1 MSRPHKAPQYNT
13 ACIECMKIH
22 PSSNIAGLQ
31 REAEDRIAQNT
42 RNIDHERS
50 FMNLFIHGLDEAG
63 NPIVNYDK
71 PTTSLEDRIYG
82 RIAEVGAKVR
92 RDRHETSV
100 ERGHNTKESVCCE
113 GMIMQVSHERSMEL
127 LAEDDMLDENGQVRK
142 NRELPAGGRVHS
154 MFMEMYRFACDRFG
168 ADNIVGACI
177 HLDEYTPHMHVFVV
191 PITMKEKR
199 YAGKT
204 LTDSDGNPVVRGVLD
219 AKNIFSPTTIK
230 QFWPDL
236 ADHLKDYGV
245 SKAEGRVPKSAYTEV
260 ATMDAVVR
268 QKQDVIRQKNE
279 EISQKDLS
287 LEAKTLE
294 SKRLDLEIDRKEDLI
309 EDLNSDVSQKKERCR
324 YLDLQISER
333 DAVLEQRQ
341 KQADALPSLGF
352 PPEKGLLGYNTKE
365 VEQYFASTVAKDR
378 LRVAS
383 TIKVDDGPTRKQM
396 WDVIQEYRPKVAE
409 YEKLINDPDAL
420 ERKAKE
426 IREQQSRQR
435 IMEVVLAALGPDFKP
450 EHFESAP
457 AYGGYDELVTG
468 HYEYGG
474 DYRALQICPS
484 GSVFS
489 TYSRDVRDISAANS
503 LGDRNIWTSHGN
515 VTDLKLQLQIQEFIN
530 AQKISRIRFTSFE
543 KENTSSGVEYLFH
556 GDDGRNYHR
565 HSNGNVYSADAS
577 KIPSLSQCRKKLAES
592 IWKVEIKMKEVTGVN
607 ESQRQGTGK
616 KMG

>member
-1 MSRPHKAPQYNT
+1 MTRPHKAPQYNT

-50 FMNLFIHGLDEAG
+50 FMNLFIHGQDESG
-63 NPIVNYDK
+63 NPIVNHEK
-71 PTTSLEDRIYG
+71 PDRSLEDRIYG
-82 RIAEVGAKVR
+82 RINDVGAKVR
-92 RDRHETSV
+92 RDRQETSV
-100 ERGHNTKESVCCE
+100 ERGHNTKESVVCE
-113 GMIMQVSHERSMEL
+113 GMILQVSHAWTMEL
-127 LAEDDMLDENGQVRK
+127 LKQDDMLDENGQIRK
-142 NRELPAGGRVHS
+142 DRQLPTDGKVYS
-154 MFMEMYRFACDRFG
+154 MFMEMYKFVCDRFG
-168 ADNIVGACI
+168 ADNVIGACI

-199 YAGKT
+199 YAGKA
-204 LTDSDGNPVVRGVLD
+204 LTDEDGNPVVRGVLD

-230 QFWPDL
+230 QLWPDI
-236 ADHLKDYGV
+236 AEHLKDYGV
-245 SKAEGRVPKSAYTEV
+245 SKAEGRVPKGAYEDV

-294 SKRLDLEIDRKEDLI
+294 SKRLDLEIDRKEELI
-309 EDLNSDVSQKKERCR
+309 EDLNSDVSQKKDCCR
-324 YLDLQISER
+324 YLDLQISDR
-333 DAVLEQRQ
+333 DAVLQQRQ

-365 VEQYFASTVAKDR
+365 VEQYFASAVAKDR

-383 TIKVDDGPTRKQM
+383 TIKVDDEPTRKQM
-396 WDVIQEYRPKVAE
+396 WDVIQEYRPKVKE
-409 YEKLINDPDAL
+409 YDKLISDPDAL

-426 IREQQSRQR
+426 IREQQSHKR
-435 IMEVVLAALGPDFKP
+435 ILEIALAALGPDFKP
-450 EHFESAP
+450 DYFEAAP

-468 HYEYGG
+468 HFEYGG

-484 GSVFS
+484 GKVFS
-489 TYSRDVRDISAANS
+489 TYSRDVRDTSSANS
-503 LGDRNIWTSHGN
+503 LGDQKIWTSHGN
-515 VTDLKLQLQIQEFIN
+515 VVDLKLQLQIQEFIN
-530 AQKISRIRFTSFE
+530 SQKITRIRFTSFE
-543 KENTSSGVEYLFH
+543 KENTSSGVEYLFY

-565 HSNGNVYSADAS
+565 QSNGNVYSADAS
-577 KIPSLSQCRKKLAES
+577 KIPTLSQCRERAKEG
-592 IWKVEIKMKEVTGVN
+592 IWKIEIKMKEVTMPELSKGN
-607 ESQRQGTGK
+607 GLK
-616 KMG
+616 K

>member
-50 FMNLFIHGLDEAG
+50 FMNLFIHGLDEVG
-63 NPIVNYDK
+63 NPIVNHDK

-127 LAEDDMLDENGQVRK
+127 LAEDDMLDENGQIRK
-142 NRELPAGGRVHS
+142 DCELPAGGRVHS

-191 PITMKEKR
+191 PITMKERR

-204 LTDSDGNPVVRGVLD
+204 LTDVDGNPVVRGVLD

-236 ADHLKDYGV
+236 ADHLKGYGV

-268 QKQDVIRQKNE
+268 QKQSRIDELSELVLQGQEHFQEVEQRLSDASKGLDNLEDLIRAIEGPNIATTVNMDYDIQEAVAMTLFPSLADWECERRVGENSLVMYNSRTMDSICLNFSPRGVYVREHKRTDEVDHNGRYIFRWMPEQRYADYLQSQPRGFQDFGRTGVSEKYLSHLTEFSQKIRCQTSFADVMKAATEISPSLRYYLLLAYCKQKGDNIPLSIKPHIDAVNKEIKDVIRFP
-279 EISQKDLS
+279 
-287 LEAKTLE
+287 
-294 SKRLDLEIDRKEDLI
+294 KET
-309 EDLNSDVSQKKERCR
+309 
-324 YLDLQISER
+324 
-333 DAVLEQRQ
+333 
-341 KQADALPSLGF
+341 
-352 PPEKGLLGYNTKE
+352 KG
-365 VEQYFASTVAKDR
+365 
-378 LRVAS
+378 
-383 TIKVDDGPTRKQM
+383 I
-396 WDVIQEYRPKVAE
+396 
-409 YEKLINDPDAL
+409 
-420 ERKAKE
+420 
-426 IREQQSRQR
+426 
-435 IMEVVLAALGPDFKP
+435 
-450 EHFESAP
+450 
-457 AYGGYDELVTG
+457 
-468 HYEYGG
+468 
-474 DYRALQICPS
+474 
-484 GSVFS
+484 
-489 TYSRDVRDISAANS
+489 
-503 LGDRNIWTSHGN
+503 
-515 VTDLKLQLQIQEFIN
+515 
-530 AQKISRIRFTSFE
+530 
-543 KENTSSGVEYLFH
+543 
-556 GDDGRNYHR
+556 
-565 HSNGNVYSADAS
+565 SNGM
-577 KIPSLSQCRKKLAES
+577 KK
-592 IWKVEIKMKEVTGVN
+592 
-607 ESQRQGTGK
+607 
-616 KMG
+616 

>member
-1 MSRPHKAPQYNT
+1 MTRPHKAPQYNT

-50 FMNLFIHGLDEAG
+50 FMNLFIHGLDESG
-63 NPIVNYDK
+63 NPIVNHEK
-71 PTTSLEDRIYG
+71 PDRYLEDRIYG
-82 RIAEVGAKVR
+82 RINEVGARVR
-92 RDRHETSV
+92 RDRQETSV
-100 ERGHNTKESVCCE
+100 ERGHNTKESVVCE
-113 GMIMQVSHERSMEL
+113 GMILQVSHAWTMEL
-127 LAEDDMLDENGQVRK
+127 LKQDDMLDENGQIRK
-142 NRELPAGGRVHS
+142 DRQLPTDGKVYS
-154 MFMEMYRFACDRFG
+154 MFMEMYKFVCDRFG
-168 ADNIVGACI
+168 ADNVIGACI

-199 YAGKT
+199 YAGKA
-204 LTDSDGNPVVRGVLD
+204 LTDEDGNPVVRGVLD

-230 QFWPDL
+230 QLWPDI
-236 ADHLKDYGV
+236 AEHLKDYGV
-245 SKAEGRVPKSAYTEV
+245 SKAEGRVPKSAYEDV

-294 SKRLDLEIDRKEDLI
+294 SKRLDLEIDRKEELI
-309 EDLNSDVSQKKERCR
+309 EDLNSDVSQKKDRCR
-324 YLDLQISER
+324 YLDLQISDR
-333 DAVLEQRQ
+333 DAVLQQRQ

-365 VEQYFASTVAKDR
+365 VEQYFASAVAKDR

-383 TIKVDDGPTRKQM
+383 TIKVDDEPTRKQM
-396 WDVIQEYRPKVAE
+396 WDVIQEYRPKVKE
-409 YEKLINDPDAL
+409 YDKLISDPDAL

-450 EHFESAP
+450 EYSESLP
-457 AYGGYDELVTG
+457 TYGGYDELVTG
-468 HYEYGG
+468 HFEYGG

-489 TYSRDVRDISAANS
+489 TYSHDVRDISSANS
-503 LGDRNIWTSHGN
+503 LGDEKIWTSHGN
-515 VTDLKLQLQIQEFIN
+515 VVDLKLQLQIQEFIN
-530 AQKISRIRFTSFE
+530 AQNACRMRFTKFE
-543 KENTSSGVEYLFH
+543 KENTSSGVEYLFY
-556 GDDGRNYHR
+556 GNDGLNYYR
-565 HSNGNVYSADAS
+565 QSSGNVYSS
-577 KIPSLSQCRKKLAES
+577 
-592 IWKVEIKMKEVTGVN
+592 
-607 ESQRQGTGK
+607 
-616 KMG
+616 